1 MKTIITIAL
10 SIFSTTC
17 FSFES
22 KLACEVQSTHTHTTG
37 RTERN
42 NGKALVEVSEQAF
55 GKAIF
60 ISSAIDFVNNLS
72 VSTYQR
78 PNKTIEDFSDPGKW
92 DVGNTITK
100 GVVIVSATRI
110 IIDRNSGLL
119 IINRV
124 FNVNGGEAITSID
137 GKCEKIDTTKRKF

>member
-1 MKTIITIAL
+1 MKKIIAIAL
-10 SIFSTTC
+10 SIFSTAC
-17 FSFES
+17 FSFDS

-42 NGKALVEVSEQAF
+42 NGKALVEVKEQAS

-60 ISSAIDFVNNLS
+60 ISSAMDFVNNLS
-72 VSTYQR
+72 VSTYQS

-92 DVGNTITK
+92 EIGNTITN
-100 GVVIVSATRI
+100 GVILNATRI
-110 IIDRNSGLL
+110 IIDRNSGML
-119 IINRV
+119 IINKV
-124 FNVNGGEAITSID
+124 FNVNGREAITSID